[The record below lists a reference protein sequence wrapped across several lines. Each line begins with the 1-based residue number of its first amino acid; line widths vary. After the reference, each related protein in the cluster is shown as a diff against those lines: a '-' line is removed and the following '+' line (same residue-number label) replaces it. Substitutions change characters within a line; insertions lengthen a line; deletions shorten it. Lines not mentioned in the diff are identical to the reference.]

1 MNEIKLNVY
10 QKIIKVKEVAG
21 NFSKEP
27 KKPGL
32 SYRYVSGTQV
42 LEKITDTM
50 NEIGLLFMPVGSE
63 HRSSRQYD
71 YTSGNGKEHTD
82 FIVEGSL
89 TYAWINADDPTDRQE
104 IPFQYYGQ
112 QDDISKAFGSALTY
126 SERYLILKSLGL
138 PTDEDDP
145 DARPTDDKHPAK
157 AKDDYQPESKQEV
170 PQKKYGLL
178 KDLCKSY
185 DVPFD
190 KALLRIDSVY
200 GKKVNDLNDDE
211 WTFVTNSI
219 KGLPNGEAQMQ

>member
-1 MNEIKLNVY
+1 METKLNVY
-10 QKIIKVKEVAG
+10 QKIIKVKEIAG

-82 FIVEGSL
+82 FIVEGIL
-89 TYAWINADDPTDRQE
+89 TYAWINAEDPTDRQE
-104 IPFQYYGQ
+104 IQFQYYGQ

-145 DARPTDDKHPAK
+145 DSKPTDGKYPVIP
-157 AKDDYQPESKQEV
+157 KDDTK
-170 PQKKYGLL
+170 PQTANGIPVKKYGAL
-178 KDLCKSY
+178 KDLCGEY
-185 DVPFD
+185 DMDFNKVAD
-190 KALLRIDSVY
+190 RVATKY
-200 GKKVNDLNDDE
+200 NKKINELSDEE
-211 WTFVTNSI
+211 WTYITNQI
-219 KGLPNGEAQMQ
+219 KGVQNAEVQMQ